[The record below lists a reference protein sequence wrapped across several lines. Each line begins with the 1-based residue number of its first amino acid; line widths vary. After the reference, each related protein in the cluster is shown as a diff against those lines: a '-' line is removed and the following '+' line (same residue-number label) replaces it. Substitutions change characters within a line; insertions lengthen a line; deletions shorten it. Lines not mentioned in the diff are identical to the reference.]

1 MEYQAK
7 VAEKAAALRDDAAT
21 LLTRTDLKSSAKV
34 YAAEFRQL
42 YDSLASTAYDL
53 ALRIAKLQRAK
64 EKVTQIYAEA
74 RRVVAERTEFRTRAA
89 AVIQGYRTKDV
100 VYRDLRN
107 EQLAQYQSL
116 FKLAQTYTYCAAKA
130 YDYETGLLRSSSGR
144 SFTNSIIGNLSLGA
158 FAGQN
163 PVSTKVGDPGLAGVL
178 AAMRDDWAVVKGRL
192 GLNNPDRNG
201 TLFSLRQELF
211 RIRTDQPTAEDDTRW
226 KEVLQ
231 QRIMS
236 NVLND
241 ADVAANCANIGK
253 FSGGLVPGIVIPFA
267 TTIEQG
273 VNFFGWPYAAGDHN
287 FSQST
292 FATKILST
300 GVVLKGYVGMDS
312 FDSTSPLSAG
322 SSGPLSSGSYAL
334 GATPYVYL
342 IPAGIDWMR
351 SPPLGDVNKLR
362 SWRVKDQA
370 LPLPINIGATNY
382 SALEV
387 FTPQGTLNE
396 QLWISR
402 KHQAFRAV
410 DVPNYFYGT
419 VPAEFTSS
427 RLVGR
432 SVWNSRWKLVIPA
445 YSLLNNEQVGLDNF
459 IKSVSDI
466 KLFLRTYSSSGN

>member
-1 MEYQAK
+1 
-7 VAEKAAALRDDAAT
+7 LR
-21 LLTRTDLKSSAKV
+21 S
-34 YAAEFRQL
+34 
-42 YDSLASTAYDL
+42 
-53 ALRIAKLQRAK
+53 
-64 EKVTQIYAEA
+64 
-74 RRVVAERTEFRTRAA
+74 
-89 AVIQGYRTKDV
+89 
-100 VYRDLRN
+100 

-201 TLFSLRQELF
+201 TVFSLRQELF
-211 RIRTDQPTAEDDTRW
+211 RIRTDQATADDDTRW

-273 VNFFGWPYAAGDHN
+273 LNFFGWPYAAGDHT

-300 GVVLKGYVGMDS
+300 GVVFKGYVGMDS
-312 FDSTSPLSAG
+312 FDSTSPLNAG